1 MREEILKSVID
12 IIVKETEIE
21 EDINGDSDLF
31 DDLEL
36 SSLEIFTIFSLF
48 EEKFGKKFS
57 EKEISTI
64 VTVNDIVDLIE
75 NKG

>member
-1 MREEILKSVID
+1 MREEVLKSVID

-48 EEKFGKKFS
+48 EEKFWKKFS